1 MGLGI
6 LRWWLNVMLLK
17 RGLQAKRGV
26 LRPHHVNHEEF
37 LTHSV
42 SNNEIKQ
49 RKFSSLIV
57 KKVFCVEA
65 QCNDII
71 QYISHIL

>member
-1 MGLGI
+1 M
-6 LRWWLNVMLLK
+6 
-17 RGLQAKRGV
+17 Q
-26 LRPHHVNHEEF
+26 HEEV

-57 KKVFCVEA
+57 KKGFCVEA
-65 QCNDII
+65 QFERCALTHVNDII
-71 QYISHIL
+71 QYISLTL